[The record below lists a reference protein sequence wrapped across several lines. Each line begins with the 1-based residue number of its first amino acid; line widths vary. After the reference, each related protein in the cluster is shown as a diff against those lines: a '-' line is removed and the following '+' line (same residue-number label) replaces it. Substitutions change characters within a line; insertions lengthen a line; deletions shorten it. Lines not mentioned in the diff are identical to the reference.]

1 MTAPIF
7 DQARKRGTHDRVG
20 QLNPMGRY
28 GVAEG
33 APFLLYLFEIKSYL
47 YPSYTEIANA
57 TLFLASGALAFF
69 TFNVGLMVSG
79 RRLELCERSSLCH

>member
-7 DQARKRGTHDRVG
+7 DQARKRGTHDKVG

-33 APFLLYLFEIKSYL
+33 ASRQLYLFEVKLSIL
-47 YPSYTEIANA
+47 
-57 TLFLASGALAFF
+57 
-69 TFNVGLMVSG
+69 G
-79 RRLELCERSSLCH
+79 RRDCERYSVPGLRCVSFFHFQCCAHDFGQTTQVM

>member
-7 DQARKRGTHDRVG
+7 DQARKRGTSDKVG

-33 APFLLYLFEIKSYL
+33 TPHQLYLFEVKLSIL
-47 YPSYTEIANA
+47 E
-57 TLFLASGALAFF
+57 
-69 TFNVGLMVSG
+69 
-79 RRLELCERSSLCH
+79 RRDCERYSVPGLGCVSLFHF